1 MKKLQL
7 IKVQDKAKANTSL
20 LLIYLYIPSDTYL
33 LGVNIILRYLQNL
46 PNLGRFLHV
55 FKNT

>member
-7 IKVQDKAKANTSL
+7 IKVQDKAKANRSL